1 MIPVGATNEATLEAY
16 LHEHIPI
23 SSAMGITV
31 AAAGPSGV
39 RLWVPLG
46 PNINHRST
54 VFGGSAA
61 AAAILAGWALLHT
74 LLQREGHGSR
84 IVIQNSS
91 IDYRLPIEGDF
102 EAIAPAPS
110 EEDWSRF
117 ERTLRRRGRARIELT
132 VTLDYA
138 GGIVGTVRGAY
149 VVLPLDAERP

>member
-1 MIPVGATNEATLEAY
+1 MSPAAATNEATLEAY

-31 AAAGPSGV
+31 AAAAASAV
-39 RLWVPLG
+39 HLRVPLA

-74 LLQREGHGSR
+74 LLQHEGHGSR

-91 IDYRLPIEGDF
+91 IDYRLPIDGDF
-102 EAIAPAPS
+102 EAIASAPA

-117 ERTLRRRGRARIELT
+117 EKTLRRRGRGRIELT
-132 VTLDYA
+132 VTLEYA
-138 GGIVGTVRGAY
+138 GGIAGTVRGAY
-149 VVLPLDAERP
+149 VVLPLDAERS